1 MADRPLPILRGVT
14 LAYEDVWRVLGV
26 TRTLMLYAL
35 LIVLA
40 FKVIDNIVLSRA
52 MNGGLTGTV
61 LGFAIAAAQSFCLT
75 PIMIAIHRFII
86 LDEVTTAYAV
96 DPSEPSFIAF
106 FGWWMAVSLLIP
118 LVIAVSALLQ
128 VFGFSAGA
136 AIGPTMMVTI
146 VVIILL
152 LRLAILFPAIAVGVR
167 GATAGDAL
175 ADSKGHVFAI
185 FLIFALAL
193 LPLTAISLGITSM
206 LGRDIMSRGTPAALT
221 GLVLDSVIQ
230 VTSLV
235 LCVAIASRIFQ
246 AIGNRLRMPG
256 PAR

>member
-1 MADRPLPILRGVT
+1 MATKPLPILRGVT
-14 LAYEDVWRVLGV
+14 LAYEDVWRGLGV
-26 TRTLMLYAL
+26 MRTLMLYAL
-35 LIVLA
+35 LIILA
-40 FKVIDNIVLSRA
+40 FKVIDNVVLSHA
-52 MNGGLTGTV
+52 INGGLTGTV

-75 PIMIAIHRFII
+75 PIMIAIHRYII
-86 LDEVTTAYAV
+86 LDEVTATYAV

-175 ADSKGHVFAI
+175 ADSKGHVFLI
-185 FLIFALAL
+185 FLIFTLAL
-193 LPLTAISLGITSM
+193 LPLTAISLGITSI
-206 LGRDIMSRGTPAALT
+206 LGRDIMSRGTPAALI
-221 GLVLDSVIQ
+221 GLVLDSVIHL
-230 VTSLV
+230 TSLV
-235 LCVAIASRIFQ
+235 LCVVIASSIFQ